1 MQLMKFNKGAYIVV
15 EGKMA
20 DNLFILR
27 SGSVELQRDF
37 SVGDNETDRVVLN
50 TGDLFGVVAA
60 LSEHFHIDT
69 AIALSDCEI
78 IAIKANEYTSIIQKK
93 SDVALKIIN
102 GFSERLRVLD
112 EALTRLTFKKS
123 ADIDKNHLIN
133 VADYYAKQNK
143 YNQAYYAYYRFIQ
156 TCPGSD
162 QIGRAK
168 EAMAKIKPYQKAVY
182 LEASQEEFIRV
193 YPDNTMIFSEGE
205 DGSELF
211 IIQSGSVKITK
222 IVNDNEVLLATLS
235 PGDIFGEMAL
245 LNNEPRSASALAG
258 GETKMMAV
266 NKRNFVKMVQQEPK
280 MTTRLTTLLA
290 ERIWALYKQLANA
303 LIEEPEAK
311 MTDALLIELEKGRV
325 PFQAKMSHTFSL
337 GPEDLIKMV
346 GLQNAEGRPALERI
360 LNESKMSIVEN
371 KLHTDNVM
379 EVKKNADYYRKMA
392 LRKRS
397 REKNSRR

>member
-1 MQLMKFNKGAYIVV
+1 LQLMKFNKGAYIVV

-20 DNLFILR
+20 DNLYILR
-27 SGSVELQRDF
+27 SGKVELQRDF
-37 SVGDNETDRVVLN
+37 AVGENESDRVILN
-50 TGDLFGVVAA
+50 PGDLFGVVSA

-69 AIALSDCEI
+69 VIAISDCEI
-78 IAIKANEYTSIIQKK
+78 IAIKGNEYTNIIQKK

-102 GFSERLRVLD
+102 GFSERLRFLD

-123 ADIDKNHLIN
+123 ADIDKNHLIH
-133 VADYYAKQNK
+133 VANYYAKQNK
-143 YNQAYYAYYRFIQ
+143 YNQAYYAFYRYIQ
-156 TCPGSD
+156 TCPTGD
-162 QIGRAK
+162 QVTHAK
-168 EAMAKIKPYQKAVY
+168 ETMAKIEPYQKAVH
-182 LEASQEEFIRV
+182 LEVNKDEFIRV

-211 IIQSGSVKITK
+211 IIQSGNVKITK

-245 LNNEPRSASALAG
+245 LNNEPRSASAIAG

-266 NKRNFVKMVQQEPK
+266 NKNNFVKMVQKEPK

-311 MTDALLIELEKGRV
+311 MTDALLIELEKSRV
-325 PFQAKMSHTFSL
+325 SFQAKMSHTFSL

-346 GLQNAEGRPALERI
+346 GLQNAEGRPALEKI
-360 LNESKMSIVEN
+360 LKESNMSIQN
-371 KLHTDNVM
+371 NRLHTDNVM
-379 EVKKNADYYRKMA
+379 DVKKNADYYRKMA
-392 LRKRS
+392 LRKLS
-397 REKNSRR
+397 REKSRR

>member
-20 DNLFILR
+20 DNLYILR
-27 SGSVELQRDF
+27 SGTVELQRDIA
-37 SVGDNETDRVVLN
+37 VGDGESDRSVLKP
-50 TGDLFGVVAA
+50 GDLFGVVSA

-69 AIALSDCEI
+69 AVAVTDCEI
-78 IAIKANEYTSIIQKK
+78 IAIKAAEYTAIIQKK

-102 GFSERLRVLD
+102 GFSERLRNLD
-112 EALTRLTFKKS
+112 EALTRITFKKT
-123 ADIDKNHLIN
+123 AEIDKNHLVI

-143 YNQAYYAYYRFIQ
+143 YNQAYYAYHRYIQ
-156 TCPGSD
+156 TCPEGEGVAHARQTMS
-162 QIGRAK
+162 
-168 EAMAKIKPYQKAVY
+168 KIKPYQKAVY
-182 LEASQEEFIRV
+182 LDSNGEDFIRT

-222 IVNDNEVLLATLS
+222 IVNDNEVLLATLK

-245 LNNEPRSASALAG
+245 LNNEPRSASAISG

-266 NKRNFVKMVQQEPK
+266 NKKNFVKMVQQEPK

-303 LIEEPEAK
+303 LIEEPAAK
-311 MTDALLIELEKGRV
+311 MTDALLIELEKNRV
-325 PFQAKMSHTFSL
+325 KFTPKLSHTFAL

-346 GLQNAEGRPALERI
+346 GLQNAEGRPALEK
-360 LNESKMSIVEN
+360 LMNECKMSILEN
-371 KLHTDNVM
+371 RLHTDDVM
-379 EVKKNADYYRKMA
+379 EIKKNADYYRKMA
-392 LRKRS
+392 LRKKQ
-397 REKNSRR
+397 REASRR

>member
-20 DNLFILR
+20 DNLYILR
-27 SGSVELQRDF
+27 SGTVELHRDF
-37 SVGDNETDRVVLN
+37 SVDDKESDRVVLN
-50 TGDLFGVVAA
+50 PGDLFGVVSA

-69 AIALSDCEI
+69 VIAITDCEI
-78 IAIKANEYTSIIQKK
+78 IGIKANEYTSIIQKK

-102 GFSERLRVLD
+102 GFSERLRTLD
-112 EALTRLTFKKS
+112 EALTRMTFKKS

-143 YNQAYYAYYRFIQ
+143 YNQAYYAYYRYIQ
-156 TCPGSD
+156 ACPEGNMVD
-162 QIGRAK
+162 HAK
-168 EAMAKIKPYQKAVY
+168 NTMAKIEPYQKAVH
-182 LEASQEEFIRV
+182 LKTNTEEFIRV

-245 LNNEPRSASALAG
+245 LNNEPRSASAIAG

-311 MTDALLIELEKGRV
+311 MTDALLIELEKKRV
-325 PFQAKMSHTFSL
+325 PFQDKTSHTFSV

-346 GLQNAEGRPALERI
+346 GLQTAEGRPVLEKILKECNMRI
-360 LNESKMSIVEN
+360 IEN

-379 EVKKNADYYRKMA
+379 DVKKNSDYYRKMA

-397 REKNSRR
+397 RENSRR